1 MADNK
6 VYRASTT
13 APVNIAV
20 VKSVCDSSNLPGRSF
35 LFLPPSS
42 LSPLLA
48 CPIALIVLISC

>member
-20 VKSVCDSSNLPGRSF
+20 VKYDPLIPLSNSLPNQS
-35 LFLPPSS
+35 
-42 LSPLLA
+42 
-48 CPIALIVLISC
+48 

>member
-20 VKSVCDSSNLPGRSF
+20 VKSVCDSSSP
-35 LFLPPSS
+35 
-42 LSPLLA
+42 SPLLLLSHDGIF
-48 CPIALIVLISC
+48 C

>member
-20 VKSVCDSSNLPGRSF
+20 VKSVLLLICA
-35 LFLPPSS
+35 PST
-42 LSPLLA
+42 LLT
-48 CPIALIVLISC
+48 C

>member
-20 VKSVCDSSNLPGRSF
+20 VKSVPVPQTILI
-35 LFLPPSS
+35 S
-42 LSPLLA
+42 LSESPH
-48 CPIALIVLISC
+48 